1 MYPVAALQFV
11 ASCTIDSSR
20 MSVDSRLRHMLE
32 IAINTPF
39 FDRGDFPPVVQ
50 NGSSTIVLQNPW
62 INGTKAA
69 PFDQRKL
76 PLISYSVH
84 RGSNSISGFYLILNV
99 AVGGT
104 NGWFPDNNGHKPWLD
119 GSQSECPTTSLA
131 LNDTIPCFFS
141 SRYARVRSE
150 SEPVAAQLA
159 HQRGGARLRY
169 VSPPPL
175 SILLFFSSSPSSVT
189 P

>member
-1 MYPVAALQFV
+1 MGGQRTGSDPTTWTTIPTLWSGQKTSCMYHAITLQFV

-76 PLISYSVH
+76 PP
-84 RGSNSISGFYLILNV
+84 YLL
-99 AVGGT
+99 
-104 NGWFPDNNGHKPWLD
+104 F
-119 GSQSECPTTSLA
+119 GSQG
-131 LNDTIPCFFS
+131 F
-141 SRYARVRSE
+141 
-150 SEPVAAQLA
+150 
-159 HQRGGARLRY
+159 
-169 VSPPPL
+169 
-175 SILLFFSSSPSSVT
+175 
-189 P
+189 